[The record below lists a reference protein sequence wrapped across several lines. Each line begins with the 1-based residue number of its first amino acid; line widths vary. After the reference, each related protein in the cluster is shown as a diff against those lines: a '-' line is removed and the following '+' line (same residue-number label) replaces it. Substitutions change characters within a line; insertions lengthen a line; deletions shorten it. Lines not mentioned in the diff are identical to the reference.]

1 AMTAPLV
8 VSIPHRLGRQEAVR
22 RLKNGLGRAR
32 KDFGDLMSI
41 EQATLTGDRVAF
53 RLRALGQ
60 AASGVIDVQE
70 DHLRLEVSLPWL
82 LAKLSEKLIPTIRKE
97 GTLLL
102 EKKKPGVRP
111 VT

>member
-1 AMTAPLV
+1 MTAPLV

-32 KDFGDLMSI
+32 TDFGHLMTI
-41 EQATLTGDRVAF
+41 EEENWTGDRVAF

-60 AASGVIDVQE
+60 AASGVIDVE
-70 DHLRLEVSLPWL
+70 DDHLRLEVSLPWL
-82 LAKLSEKLIPTIRKE
+82 LAKLSEKLIPAIRKE

-102 EKKKPGVRP
+102 EKK
-111 VT
+111 

>member
-1 AMTAPLV
+1 MTAPLV

-32 KDFGDLMSI
+32 TDFGHLMTI
-41 EQATLTGDRVAF
+41 EEESWTGDRVAF

-102 EKKKPGVRP
+102 EKK
-111 VT
+111 